1 MTAVTIGNT
10 AAIPANTAAKTA
22 AKSASVSGKSLFAR
36 LFATFIEARMRQ
48 ADREIALHR
57 HLLPRQLQV
66 VGERLAPRSE
76 KDLPFVR

>member
-22 AKSASVSGKSLFAR
+22 PVSGKSLFAR
-36 LFATFIEARMRQ
+36 VWAAFIEARMRQ
-48 ADREIALHR
+48 ADREIALHS
-57 HLLPRQLQV
+57 HLLPGQLQV